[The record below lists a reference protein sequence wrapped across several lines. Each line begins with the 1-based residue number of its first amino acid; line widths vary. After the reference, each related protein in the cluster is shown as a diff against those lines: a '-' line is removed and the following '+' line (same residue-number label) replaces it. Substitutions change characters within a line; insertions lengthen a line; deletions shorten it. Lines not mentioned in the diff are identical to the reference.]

1 MAAASRQER
10 NIELIRAGF
19 AAFDAGQG
27 DAVLEV
33 LDQDV
38 EVHTAPGLLNA
49 GTYRGRDG
57 YLAWLT
63 GWLEAWEDFEAEA
76 ARLEPVGERHV
87 LVTVRQAAR
96 GTGSGVA
103 VEMRN
108 YWAFEIGDGR
118 VTRIHLYPQR
128 EQALAAIEGWR
139 RGEEV
144 SR

>member
-19 AAFDAGQG
+19 AAFGAGQG
-27 DAVLEV
+27 DAVLEF
-33 LDQDV
+33 LDEDV
-38 EVHTAPGLLNA
+38 EVHTAPSLLNA

-87 LVTVRQAAR
+87 LVTVHQAAR
-96 GTGSGVA
+96 GSGSGVA
-103 VEMRN
+103 VEMWN
-108 YWAFEIGDGR
+108 YWAFEISHEH
-118 VTRIHLYPQR
+118 VTRIHLYPER
-128 EQALAAIEGWR
+128 GQALGAIEDWR
-139 RGEEV
+139 RAASGG
-144 SR
+144 